1 MDEEKFPDDFRT
13 YKGGRSLIQRSFF
26 PIYALL
32 GISYLLILIGFVV
45 ALSKVSTISS
55 ELNKLTLNF
64 SKDPFGRDF
73 HLFPCGADTRQWE
86 YFGGKC
92 YFFSLKSIPWYE
104 AKADCERKQSQLVII
119 DSLAKQNFI
128 QTRTRNE
135 RFWIGLHDQHTEGE
149 WKWVDGSNY
158 RTGFKNWKVGE
169 PNTYQGRE
177 EDCAQVW
184 ISGEWNDFICTSDSF
199 YVCEKP
205 LPSKSKAASKRT

>member
-1 MDEEKFPDDFRT
+1 MTQRC
-13 YKGGRSLIQRSFF
+13 GGRNLIQRPFF

-45 ALSKVSTISS
+45 AFSKVSTISS

-64 SKDPFGRDF
+64 SQDPFGFDF

-92 YFFSLKSIPWYE
+92 YFFSLKSIPWHE
-104 AKADCERKQSQLVII
+104 AKAYCERKQSQLVII

-158 RTGFKNWKVGE
+158 RTGFKNWKEGE
-169 PNTYQGRE
+169 PNTYQGRD
-177 EDCAQVW
+177 EDCGQVW
-184 ISGEWNDFICTSDSF
+184 INGEWNDFICTSDSF